1 LAKVICDLTREF
13 PVDEKWGLTSQLGRA
28 AVSVSSNITEGYG
41 RRVSKDY
48 VSFLCS
54 ALGNVKEIK
63 NELFV
68 A

>member
-1 LAKVICDLTREF
+1 MAKVICDLTREF

-28 AVSVSSNITEGYG
+28 AVSVSSNITEGYS
-41 RRVSKDY
+41 VKIMF
-48 VSFLCS
+48 FLRS